1 VIGLGSILSKA
12 QEGLSIGFGAA
23 LYGQDIS
30 QTMDTGPLGSSNA
43 VREQIRKNEI
53 QAQYQ
58 KNSLELLKQIRDKTG
73 SGASTDI
80 AVMGG
85 L

>member
-1 VIGLGSILSKA
+1 MQA
-12 QEGLSIGFGAA
+12 AFGAEVMA
-23 LYGQDIS
+23 GEDYERGQ
-30 QTMDTGPLGSSNA
+30 QFLFGRSSSA
-43 VREQIRKNEI
+43 REFDRKQEI
-53 QAQYQ
+53 QAQFQ
-58 KNSLELLKQIRDKTG
+58 KAQLEVLKQIRDKTG